1 MGDVGEGKGETQDIE
16 QVTEELGDTLP
27 GLLPPHQA
35 SRRCLCVSVIRGT
48 DAALTV
54 ENGEPLFDVEVEYE
68 DKE

>member
-1 MGDVGEGKGETQDIE
+1 VGDVGEGKGETQDIE

-35 SRRCLCVSVIRGT
+35 SLCVSVIRGT

-54 ENGEPLFDVEVEYE
+54 ENGEPLFEVEVEYE
-68 DKE
+68 DK